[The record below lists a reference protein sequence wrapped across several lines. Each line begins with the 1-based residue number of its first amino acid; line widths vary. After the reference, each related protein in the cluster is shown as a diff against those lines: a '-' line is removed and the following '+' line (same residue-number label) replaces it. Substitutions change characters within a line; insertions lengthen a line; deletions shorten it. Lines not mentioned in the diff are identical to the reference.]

1 MEGLEHLPAGW
12 GVKRLYDVAFQPK
25 DRIRIS
31 HLTPKNY
38 VGVDNLLQNGQ
49 GKREATFIPK
59 GNAKT
64 SGYAQ
69 NDILIGNIRPYL
81 KKIWLADTEGGTNG
95 DVVVLRVR
103 NAGVVAPRF
112 LYYVLRR
119 DAFFDYMMRFIKGVK
134 MPRGDKKAI
143 LNFTIPLPPLKEQH
157 AIAAFLDDKTSKL
170 DRLITK
176 KSCLLQS
183 LKAYKH
189 ALISEVATKGLAAT
203 PTKQSGLDWL
213 GEIPT
218 GWELR
223 RLGDLFY
230 IRNGYTPST
239 TNPEF
244 WQGGNIPWFRM
255 EDIRKNGRIL
265 NDSIRHITPL
275 GVRGALFK
283 AGSIILATTATI
295 GEHALIKVDFVGNQ
309 QFSILTLKESF
320 KNALDLKFA
329 FYFFFVVGDWC
340 LQCTRGTT
348 FASVDITRLKNLFIP
363 LPPLPEQHAIA
374 AFLDEKTQ
382 KLDRLMAKLQT
393 QIKALKAYKS
403 ALISEAVLGQIPLKD
418 RL

>member
-1 MEGLEHLPAGW
+1 MLFKAVSVEGLEHLPAGW

-218 GWELR
+218 GWELAELK
-223 RLGDLFY
+223 RLLDYEQPTKYLVKSDDYKHYKPHYKTPVLTAGKGFLL
-230 IRNGYTPST
+230 GYTNETEGIYPASKENPVIIFDDFT
-239 TNPEF
+239 TTF
-244 WQGGNIPWFRM
+244 
-255 EDIRKNGRIL
+255 
-265 NDSIRHITPL
+265 HC
-275 GVRGALFK
+275 
-283 AGSIILATTATI
+283 
-295 GEHALIKVDFVGNQ
+295 VDFPFKVK
-309 QFSILTLKESF
+309 SSAIKLLTPKRNLVS
-320 KNALDLKFA
+320 LKFTYYA
-329 FYFFFVVGDWC
+329 MLSMDFKPRPRDHMRHW
-340 LQCTRGTT
+340 
-348 FASVDITRLKNLFIP
+348 ITKYSIFKIP
-363 LPPLPEQHAIA
+363 LPPLPEQQR
-374 AFLDEKTQ
+374 KTRKQ
-382 KLDRLMAKLQT
+382 GNS
-393 QIKALKAYKS
+393 KS
-403 ALISEAVLGQIPLKD
+403 
-418 RL
+418 